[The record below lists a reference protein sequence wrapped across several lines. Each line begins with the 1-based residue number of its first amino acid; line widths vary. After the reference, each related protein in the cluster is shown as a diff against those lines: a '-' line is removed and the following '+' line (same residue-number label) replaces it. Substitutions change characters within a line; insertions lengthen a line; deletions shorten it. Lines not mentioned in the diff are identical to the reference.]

1 MYKGTATSLNTGG
14 ILGSNNLAYNINLIN
29 CLSTGRLNVEGTA
42 NTTGSIIGYL
52 NKSGSTLTVKNT
64 YATNECFT
72 KGTTPTSYGNFS
84 SGTTHTNITNTS
96 NLVAENS
103 IMGDSANSSNGI
115 ADLFTVAQFDGETE
129 VKWTTLKVQENNQ
142 VKEMTPI
149 LKDFKAWWLDEH
161 NYTKNLLMIGNSF
174 SYYYVE
180 ELYGIAEAAG
190 VHLNIYNVYYS
201 GCSLEKHWNWL
212 QNDEKNYEFY
222 VTNADGRRRALS
234 GNVGLKQCLAVADWD
249 FISLQQASTTYIDT
263 VDKAKALTEPYAEE
277 LYGHLREKF
286 PNARYLWH
294 QTWSSQIGYQHA
306 SDANNKVADRQTQKL
321 RDANAV
327 GLANY
332 ICQTYS
338 VDNVPSG
345 SAWDIARENV
355 LIGDTLCN
363 RVNSSNAD
371 NTDYHHDGN
380 VGGGQ
385 YLNAC
390 VWFETLTGKSCVGN
404 AYRPAD
410 YDLSEE
416 KIAVLQQSAHE
427 AVKAIYGETQ

>member
-1 MYKGTATSLNTGG
+1 
-14 ILGSNNLAYNINLIN
+14 
-29 CLSTGRLNVEGTA
+29 
-42 NTTGSIIGYL
+42 
-52 NKSGSTLTVKNT
+52 
-64 YATNECFT
+64 
-72 KGTTPTSYGNFS
+72 
-84 SGTTHTNITNTS
+84 
-96 NLVAENS
+96 LVAENA
-103 IMGDSANSSNGI
+103 IKGDSANGTSGISN
-115 ADLFTVAQFDGETE
+115 LFTIAPFDGEGE

-149 LKDFKAWWLDEH
+149 LKDFKAWWIDKN
-161 NYTKNLLMIGNSF
+161 NYSQNLLMIGNSF

-190 VHLNIYNVYYS
+190 IHLNIYNVYKS
-201 GCSLEKHWNWL
+201 GCTLKEHWNWL

-222 VTNADGRRRALS
+222 VTNADGRRRAIS
-234 GNVGLKQCLAVADWD
+234 GNVGLKECLAVAEWD
-249 FISLQQASTTYIDT
+249 IISLQQASTTYIDT
-263 VDKAKALTEPYAEE
+263 VDTAKTLSEPYVGE
-277 LYGHLREKF
+277 LYGYLREKS

-306 SDANNKVADRQTQKL
+306 TDANNKVTDRETQKL
-321 RDANAV
+321 RDANAI

-332 ICQTYS
+332 ICQKYA

-345 SAWDIARENV
+345 SAWDIARENT

-363 RVNSSNAD
+363 RVNASGAD